1 MNSITQRLS
10 VNLSSPEVDNQTT
23 TMTIGDDISS
33 STRVNHAM
41 LTGVVGNVST
51 LSSSNDLAMSLING
65 LGLAIAI
72 IALLANILMWSVMV
86 YDKLLRQNVTN
97 AFVCNQTILDAVASL
112 SIIITNIATQ
122 TAGGIR
128 VTEGFAGTLWCW
140 TINASTLLTMAVYS
154 SQAGLVII
162 TLERYFKIVH
172 PIQHRNR
179 FRPWMGKVGL
189 VLPWIDGIVVFLIP
203 SWARTRVS
211 GHSCIKTWPSAF
223 ALNIYRIVLFAW
235 QFLLPVFIFVFC
247 YAKIIA
253 VIRRQA
259 KTYSSANQQN
269 ALKPSTSGLANTT
282 NSLQQH
288 QQQQQQQMSQQE
300 KNVVKIM
307 LMVIGSYFVCWF
319 PIQIFYQISTF
330 SPTLTTGVNMV
341 SILALI
347 AYVNI
352 AINPIIYGA
361 HFNIVGRIIRH
372 LKRHGGTDQ
381 SVVDN
386 VGDAAMAE
394 SGRRSTAIGVPLE
407 PKPSTR
413 KQMDAIGQR
422 SRVMCIA
429 TEISKE
435 EKIHVR
441 MY

>member
-23 TMTIGDDISS
+23 TMTIGDDVSS

-51 LSSSNDLAMSLING
+51 LSSSNDVTMSLING

-122 TAGGIR
+122 TAGEIQI
-128 VTEGFAGTLWCW
+128 TEGFAGTLWCW
-140 TINASTLLTMAVYS
+140 TIKGATLLTMAVCS

-179 FRPWMGKVGL
+179 FRPWMAKVGL
-189 VLPWIDGIVVFLIP
+189 VLPWIDGIVVILIP
-203 SWARTRVS
+203 TWAITRVS
-211 GHSCIKTWPSAF
+211 GHSCIHTWPTAF
-223 ALNIYRIVLFAW
+223 DLTLYQTVLFFW
-235 QFLLPVFIFVFC
+235 QFLLPMFIFVFC

-253 VIRRQA
+253 VIRRQS

-282 NSLQQH
+282 NSQ
-288 QQQQQQQMSQQE
+288 QQQQQQQMSKQE

-307 LMVIGSYFVCWF
+307 LMVIVSFFVCWF
-319 PIQIFYQISTF
+319 PIEIFYQISSF
-330 SPTLTTGVNMV
+330 SSTLPEGVSMVTMV

-347 AYVNI
+347 AYVHI
-352 AINPIIYGA
+352 ALNPIIYGA

-372 LKRHGGTDQ
+372 LKPHGGTDQ

-394 SGRRSTAIGVPLE
+394 SGRRSTAMGVPLE
-407 PKPSTR
+407 PTPSTSSSTW
-413 KQMDAIGQR
+413 KKMDAR
-422 SRVMCIA
+422 SAVTRDVD
-429 TEISKE
+429 
-435 EKIHVR
+435 R
-441 MY
+441 Y